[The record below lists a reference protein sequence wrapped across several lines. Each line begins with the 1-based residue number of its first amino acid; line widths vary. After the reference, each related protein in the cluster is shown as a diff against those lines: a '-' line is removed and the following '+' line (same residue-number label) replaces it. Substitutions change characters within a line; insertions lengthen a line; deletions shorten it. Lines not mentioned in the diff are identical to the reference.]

1 MLQFYVIYICVTKRF
16 FLFCSLHFK
25 IQVIHFFFFLVVTHL
40 KFSLWSPHQ
49 ILHMLFATTKTK
61 LQPRPLYHLK
71 AFYIVSFSGFC
82 WFGIQSAQMR
92 LFKKA
97 FTTEML
103 SQALNFLGKKYT
115 TAPMN
120 LEACVYQ
127 QRFHDLLYRLW
138 VYPTVNLLN
147 MAYPTWKLYLNKC

>member
-1 MLQFYVIYICVTKRF
+1 
-16 FLFCSLHFK
+16 
-25 IQVIHFFFFLVVTHL
+25 
-40 KFSLWSPHQ
+40 
-49 ILHMLFATTKTK
+49 MLFATTKTK

-92 LFKKA
+92 LFEKA

-115 TAPMN
+115 TTSTN

-127 QRFHDLLYRLW
+127 QRFHDLLYRPW

-147 MAYPTWKLYLNKC
+147 MAYPTWKLYLNKR